1 MDFANEPLEN
11 EDERELDGI
20 EEGVADEI
28 VESSSDG
35 VDGLDISLERADEG
49 DATDDPSA
57 GETATT
63 IDPPEAPIAPA
74 SQTAD
79 VERAVEPELDLSRAK
94 VVSVSSES
102 DFASA
107 GNAPTASDV
116 DESITRITVTDVDR
130 ERLEGLSD
138 WALGMLKAGP
148 RGEQGIAPP
157 MTYVRLPDDQ
167 LEQAKRDALADVAQR
182 DAMVCMD
189 MATTAVRREFWIR
202 DCQERAIT
210 GNR

>member
-1 MDFANEPLEN
+1 MDFENEPLEN
-11 EDERELDGI
+11 EDEREFDGI
-20 EEGVADEI
+20 DEGVADEI
-28 VESSSDG
+28 VEPSSDG
-35 VDGLDISLERADEG
+35 IEGLDTSLERADEG
-49 DATDDPSA
+49 DDSSA
-57 GETATT
+57 GEPATA
-63 IDPPEAPIAPA
+63 IDPPETPIAPA
-74 SQTAD
+74 SQTVD
-79 VERAVEPELDLSRAK
+79 VERAVEPEVDLSRAK

-102 DFASA
+102 DVIGTGAPPPMGDA
-107 GNAPTASDV
+107 GEPV
-116 DESITRITVTDVDR
+116 TRITVTDVDR

-189 MATTAVRREFWIR
+189 MATTAVRREFWVR

>member
-1 MDFANEPLEN
+1 MDFENEPLEN
-11 EDERELDGI
+11 EDDREFDVF

-28 VESSSDG
+28 VEPSSDG
-35 VDGLDISLERADEG
+35 IDALDISLERADEG
-49 DATDDPSA
+49 DDSDDPSA

-63 IDPPEAPIAPA
+63 IDPETPTAPA
-74 SQTAD
+74 SQTVD
-79 VERAVEPELDLSRAK
+79 VERAVEPEVDLSRAK

-102 DFASA
+102 DFAGASA
-107 GNAPTASDV
+107 PPPVGDV

-167 LEQAKRDALADVAQR
+167 IEQAKRDALADVAQR

-189 MATTAVRREFWIR
+189 MATTAVRREFWVR

>member
-1 MDFANEPLEN
+1 
-11 EDERELDGI
+11 
-20 EEGVADEI
+20 V
-28 VESSSDG
+28 
-35 VDGLDISLERADEG
+35 
-49 DATDDPSA
+49 
-57 GETATT
+57 
-63 IDPPEAPIAPA
+63 
-74 SQTAD
+74 D
-79 VERAVEPELDLSRAK
+79 VERAVEPEVDLSRAK

-102 DFASA
+102 DFAGASA
-107 GNAPTASDV
+107 PPPVGDIGEPV
-116 DESITRITVTDVDR
+116 TRITVTDADR

-167 LEQAKRDALADVAQR
+167 IEQAKRDALADVAQR

-189 MATTAVRREFWIR
+189 MATTAVRREFWVR